1 MEREREKMGVI
12 PSSIA
17 KTSIYLHRRE
27 SEREDEGGRMRSGKS
42 DGRRGNKEGRKGGRE
57 G

>member
-1 MEREREKMGVI
+1 MGVI

-42 DGRRGNKEGRKGGRE
+42 DGRRGNKEGRKEGRE